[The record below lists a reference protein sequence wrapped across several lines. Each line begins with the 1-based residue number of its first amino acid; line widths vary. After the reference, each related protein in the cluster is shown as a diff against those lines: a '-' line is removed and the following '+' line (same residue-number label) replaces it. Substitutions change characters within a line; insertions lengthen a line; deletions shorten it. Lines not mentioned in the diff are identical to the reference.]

1 MTDINTNKTD
11 YAQARATFEVE
22 DNAPHEPL
30 RGRVGKKSSVPSS
43 QSARSG
49 QSWLSGSGR
58 WIRFGQ
64 SLISRCPEWPGWP
77 RFWQSRFSG
86 VPVALIFGLYVYYL
100 LVFVMLPTNVD
111 VEIKKPMSDI
121 NASTLVS
128 QIK

>member
-11 YAQARATFEVE
+11 YAQARAAFEVV

-77 RFWQSRFSG
+77 GFWQSRFSG